1 MYIFPLVA
9 QSVKNPPAMQQTQV
23 QPVNQEDPIE
33 NGMTT
38 HASILAWENLMDRG
52 AWWATIVNGVAKNWT

>member
-1 MYIFPLVA
+1 
-9 QSVKNPPAMQQTQV
+9 MQQTQV

-38 HASILAWENLMDRG
+38 HASILAWENVMDRG